1 MTIFDQ
7 YGKQYSSLIE
17 AFSIDVDSKN
27 IISVVG
33 GGGKTTIIKTLLDE
47 FERQVKRAIGM
58 TTTKIR
64 VPNYGKILTEESF
77 ELLDAMTGVIT
88 IGKYWNAEKMTSPSK
103 QFQTELYKRYDTICI
118 EADGSKGLPSKAPN
132 DTEPVLPKETTLLLG
147 IQGIDALGF
156 PIEQVCHRPEIV
168 CKRLGKKPTD
178 RLEPEDMA
186 RLFLEEKGIKKGYEG
201 KEYIAIIQK
210 VDTKEKLEQA
220 KKIGTCM
227 MKQGFERIF
236 YTSGQWKE

>member
-33 GGGKTTIIKTLLDE
+33 GGGKTTIIKALLDE

-64 VPNYGKILTEESF
+64 VPNYGKILIEESF

-132 DTEPVLPKETTLLLG
+132 DTEPVIPKETTLLLG

-227 MKQGFERIF
+227 MKQGFDRIF
-236 YTSGQWKE
+236 YTSSQWKE

>member
-1 MTIFDQ
+1 MTIFDR
-7 YGKQYSSLIE
+7 YGNQYSSLLK

-64 VPNYGKILTEESF
+64 VPNYGKILIEESF

-132 DTEPVLPKETTLLLG
+132 DTEPVIPKETTLLLG
-147 IQGIDALGF
+147 IQGIDALSF
-156 PIEQVCHRPEIV
+156 PVEQVCHRPEIV

-186 RLFLEEKGIKKGYEG
+186 RLFLEKQGIKKGYEG

-220 KKIGTCM
+220 KKIGTYM
-227 MKQGFERIF
+227 MKQGFDRIF
-236 YTSGQWKE
+236 YTSSQWKE

>member
-64 VPNYGKILTEESF
+64 VPNYGKILIEESF

-118 EADGSKGLPSKAPN
+118 ESDGSKGLPSKAPN
-132 DTEPVLPKETTLLLG
+132 DTEPVIPKETTLLLG

-227 MKQGFERIF
+227 MKQGFDRIF
-236 YTSGQWKE
+236 YTSSQWKE